1 MPNLSNQNSSGNG
14 NSREEG
20 TSDPSWIAATIERLR
35 AEHDATSSQAAKAIL
50 LHEIGLLEERSGD
63 EAGAARDQLQAVNAD
78 STFREP
84 LERLITIIERR
95 KSFKNLGRLL
105 DRLLK
110 ISERPGERARALL
123 DNAAFFHDHG
133 EDLHGARQALQ
144 EATELTPEDP
154 SLWLALEYVA
164 WALEDHDLVADALN
178 QRANLEQDPHW
189 RGLLLLD
196 LAAMRAEREEHAE
209 AIGAIEQAVE
219 VKGPATFRALLALE
233 RTARAA
239 ARPEL
244 AARAL
249 EAQATLILSG
259 LENPDAGAALGIPE
273 QRLTSTHAAD
283 AWLRAAEALRQH
295 GDTSQAHELLGRALE
310 RLPEEPSLLH
320 ARMLTAES
328 LGNTQQAAELAQLEL
343 NAGVT
348 GGVAASLWLRVAE
361 AAASQGDGPKAL
373 EAVNAALGH
382 DAGSIPAR
390 VLQLDLLIGGANP
403 GALASALEAAAA
415 ELPTDEAKSRYFLA
429 AADAWA
435 RLAGD
440 TQGAKAAL
448 SQAGMFGASP
458 GVVAR
463 VARMLAALTQ
473 DGSWFEEATRRLLA
487 AGAEPAEQASLWF
500 ELGRLRLLRGDLTG
514 ARDAFASLSNAPGG
528 SWLGPALGAFV
539 LPLAPRSEDAETESP
554 AVDTSAA
561 LTQLTSS
568 ETDADARRALQVVAA
583 IRARLADDTTQARGA
598 LEALHEA
605 NPADALVA
613 AALASLL
620 SEAQEFAGAREAL
633 ARCANTTDDPQLS
646 AALNLECGLLAWR
659 QANRE
664 AALDD
669 FARSVDLEA
678 GAAGTLLAWALRAAT
693 PDDADAR
700 RRALEAA
707 SEAQAEDPDA
717 LAALAIER
725 WGVEFAAG
733 GDPEDG
739 RSALASIDP
748 GATDELTHAADLARA
763 LGEDEAA
770 LERLGALGDQ
780 ASTLASA
787 SAYQRALE
795 LGSSAGYLEEL
806 AARWAERHNELGG
819 ASAHHLDPNLEWL
832 GQAIAAGNLDHEVE
846 ARRQVARGLSG
857 DARAALDASAGL
869 LELLSGN
876 ARSPLLESRSVAA
889 RLTNL
894 ELAPPGSDPRRR
906 ARALAGVDDSLGDD
920 TSTLALALAG
930 WNQIAA
936 GDLESAEDSFRAVT
950 EALPTEILGWEGL
963 RATADL
969 TGDRTMMAEACAALG
984 DAVADTSL
992 GAELWERSALILLDE
1007 LGDAER
1013 GELALA
1019 RTIERDI
1026 RRDVAFDRLFRIVRA
1041 RKDGPTLLELIERR
1055 LEVAEDPEEIAKLFW
1070 ERARVMRKA
1079 GDLEGALTALE
1090 NVTMLEAEHVGAL
1103 ALMGEIA
1110 ISTRRFEEAAEYLGR
1125 LAELDEAPAKQRL
1138 MSGVAAVDLYEKK
1151 LDNVEQAL
1159 NVLSALYKAG
1169 LSTLPVRERLARAAG
1184 KVGAWEQATEVLEQL
1199 MQERESSEGRIE
1211 AARLAMAIHRDRRG
1225 KPEDAAFA
1233 VEKLLSESPQDG
1245 EALDLLLSGL
1255 MPEQLQVKLVPR
1267 ARMTL
1272 VESVAQNPTDIEV
1285 VNRLARVAEVMSD
1298 APMRQ
1303 AALGALTALG
1313 AGTPEL
1319 DRELHSLDQ
1328 RVARTPQMAIEPEAF
1343 PELFDPNDRGPIVDL
1358 MATLAP
1364 VFVEAIGPSL
1374 AAFGVGKKDRIDPRA
1389 GVPQRNELAAWT
1401 GALGVGDFDLYVGGP
1416 DPHGISAIPSERPA
1430 IVIGAQVGAP
1440 FDPARRA
1447 LAAREIFALRR
1458 GSTLLRHRDP
1468 TDIAALVVAACR
1480 VAGVQVQSPA
1490 YAMLGEFE
1498 RQLSKAMPRKLK
1510 KVLPNLAAAF
1520 AQSGQDPAQWVE
1532 AASGTLDR
1540 MGAIA
1545 AGDVSQVSLLIEN
1558 GARGVPPQ
1566 TQLGQRRLHNLLGF
1580 VLSPAYLDL
1589 RARLGMG
1596 VR

>member
-1 MPNLSNQNSSGNG
+1 MPNLSNPNSSGNG

-20 TSDPSWIAATIERLR
+20 TSDPTWIAATIERLR
-35 AEHDATSSQAAKAIL
+35 AEHDATSSEAARAIL

-133 EDLHGARQALQ
+133 EDLDAAKQALV

-164 WALEDHDLVADALN
+164 WAQEDLELVSDALSH
-178 QRANLEQDPHW
+178 RASLEQDTHW

-196 LAAMRAEREEHAE
+196 LAALQRQRDLDAE
-209 AIGAIEQAVE
+209 AIGSIEQAIE
-219 VKGPATFRALLALE
+219 LKGPATFRALLALE
-233 RTARAA
+233 QCARALH
-239 ARPEL
+239 RSEL
-244 AARAL
+244 VAQAL
-249 EAQATLILSG
+249 EAQATLVLSS
-259 LENPDAGAALGIPE
+259 LESPDAGDALGIPSH
-273 QRLTSTHAAD
+273 RRTNTHAAD
-283 AWLRAAEALRQH
+283 AWLRAAEALRQS
-295 GDTSQAHELLGRALE
+295 GETTQAHELLGRALE
-310 RLPEEPSLLH
+310 RLPNDSALLH
-320 ARMLTAES
+320 ARMLTAEA
-328 LGNTQQAAELAQLEL
+328 LGNTDQAAELAQLEL
-343 NAGVT
+343 NAGVS

-361 AAASQGDGPKAL
+361 AAASKGDGATAL

-415 ELPTDEAKSRYFLA
+415 ELPTDEAKARYFLA

-463 VARMLAALTQ
+463 VARMLAAVTQ
-473 DGSWFEEATRRLLA
+473 DGMWFEEATRRLLA
-487 AGAEPAEQASLWF
+487 AGAEPGEQASLWF
-500 ELGRLRLLRGDLTG
+500 ELGRLRLLRGDRSG
-514 ARDAFASLSNAPGG
+514 AGDAFASLASAPGG

-539 LPLAPRSEDAETESP
+539 LPLAPQADASGNDATI
-554 AVDTSAA
+554 DTSAA
-561 LTQLTSS
+561 LAQLTNS
-568 ETDADARRALQVVAA
+568 ESDVDARRALQVVAA
-583 IRARLADDTTQARGA
+583 IRARLTGDALQARTL
-598 LEALHEA
+598 LEALHDQ
-605 NPADALVA
+605 NPGDCLVA
-613 AALASLL
+613 TALASVLG
-620 SEAQEFAGAREAL
+620 EAQEFAAAREAL
-633 ARCANTTDDPQLS
+633 ARCANGTDDLKLS
-646 AALNLECGLLAWR
+646 AALNLECGLLAWQ

-669 FARSVDLEA
+669 FARSVDLEP

-693 PDDADAR
+693 PDDPDAR

-707 SEAQAEDPDA
+707 SEAQQEDPDA
-717 LAALAIER
+717 LAALALER
-725 WGVEFAAG
+725 WGVEMGGA
-733 GDPEDG
+733 GDPEEG
-739 RSALASIDP
+739 RTALGQIDP
-748 GATDELTHAADLARA
+748 GAAEELIQAAHLARA
-763 LGEDEAA
+763 LADDEDA
-770 LERLGALGDQ
+770 LERVAALGDQ
-780 ASTLASA
+780 AATLARA

-795 LGSSAGYLEEL
+795 AGSNASYLEEL
-806 AARWAERHNELGG
+806 AQRWAAQHNTQGG
-819 ASAHHLDPNLEWL
+819 GSAHHLDPNLEWL
-832 GQAIAAGNLDHEVE
+832 AQSIAAGSLDHEIE
-846 ARRQVARGLSG
+846 ARRQIGRGLAG
-857 DARAALDASAGL
+857 DARAAMDASASL

-876 ARSPLLESRSVAA
+876 SRTPLLESRSVAA
-889 RLTNL
+889 RLANL

-906 ARALAGVDDSLGDD
+906 ARALAGVDDSLGED
-920 TSTLALALAG
+920 TSTLTLALAG
-930 WNQIAA
+930 WNQVAA
-936 GDLESAEDSFRAVT
+936 GDLEAAEDSFRAVT

-963 RATADL
+963 RATAEL
-969 TGDRTMMAEACAALG
+969 TGDRTLMAEACAALG
-984 DAVADTSL
+984 DAVADATL

-1026 RRDVAFDRLFRIVRA
+1026 GRAVAFDRLFRIVRA
-1041 RKDGPTLLELIERR
+1041 RKDGPTLLELIEKR

-1090 NVTMLEAEHVGAL
+1090 NVTMLEPEHVGAL

-1110 ISTRRFEEAAEYLGR
+1110 LSTRRFEEAAEYLGR

-1138 MSGVAAVDLYEKK
+1138 MSGVAAVDIYENK
-1151 LDNVEQAL
+1151 LNNVEQAL
-1159 NVLSALYKAG
+1159 SVLSALYKAG

-1199 MQERESSEGRIE
+1199 MQERDGSEGRVE

-1233 VEKLLSESPQDG
+1233 VEKLLSEAPQDG

-1255 MPEQLQVKLVPR
+1255 LPEQLQVKLVPR

-1272 VESVAQNPTDIEV
+1272 VDSVQQNPTDIEV
-1285 VNRLARVAEVMSD
+1285 VNRLARVAEVMGD

-1319 DRELHSLDQ
+1319 DAELHSLDQ

-1343 PELFDPNDRGPIVDL
+1343 PELFDSGDRGPIVDL

-1389 GVPQRNELAAWT
+1389 GLPQRNELAAWT

-1416 DPHGISAIPSERPA
+1416 DPHGMFAVPGERPS
-1430 IVIGAQVGAP
+1430 IVIGNQVGAP

-1468 TDIAALVVAACR
+1468 SDIAALVVAACR
-1480 VAGVQVQSPA
+1480 VGGVQVQSPA

-1498 RQLSKAMPRKLK
+1498 RQLGKAMPRKLK

-1520 AQSGQDPAQWVE
+1520 AQSGQDPTHWVE

-1540 MGAIA
+1540 MAAIA

-1558 GARGVPPQ
+1558 SGRGVPPQ

>member
-1 MPNLSNQNSSGNG
+1 MPNLSNPNSSGNG
-14 NSREEG
+14 NSRDEG
-20 TSDPSWIAATIERLR
+20 TSDPTWIAATIERLR

-50 LHEIGLLEERSGD
+50 LHEIGLLEESSGD

-123 DNAAFFHDHG
+123 DNAAFFADHG
-133 EDLHGARQALQ
+133 EDLDAARQALL

-154 SLWLALEYVA
+154 SLWLALEYVG
-164 WALEDHDLVADALN
+164 WALQNLDLVSEALN
-178 QRANLEQDPHW
+178 RRAALEQDAHW

-196 LAAMRAEREEHAE
+196 LAALHTQR
-209 AIGAIEQAVE
+209 GADADAVSSIEQAIE
-219 VKGPATFRALLALE
+219 LKGPATFRALLALE
-233 RTARAA
+233 RCARTVD
-239 ARPEL
+239 RPAL

-249 EAQATLILSG
+249 EAQATLILSAI
-259 LENPDAGAALGIPE
+259 ESAEAAEALGIPE
-273 QRLTSTHAAD
+273 HRRTTTHAAD
-283 AWLRAAEALRQH
+283 AWLRASEALRQS

-310 RLPEEPSLLH
+310 RLPEEPALLH
-320 ARMLTAES
+320 ARMLTAEA
-328 LGNTQQAAELAQLEL
+328 LGNTDQAAELAQLEL
-343 NAGVT
+343 NAGVS

-361 AAASQGDGPKAL
+361 AAASQGDGPRAL

-390 VLQLDLLIGGANP
+390 VLQLDLLIGGGNP

-415 ELPTDEAKSRYFLA
+415 ELPTDAAKSRYFLA

-463 VARMLAALTQ
+463 VARMLAAITQ
-473 DGSWFEEATRRLLA
+473 DSGWFEEATRRLLA
-487 AGAEPAEQASLWF
+487 AGAEPSEQASLWF
-500 ELGRLRLLRGDLTG
+500 ELGRLRLLRGDLSG

-528 SWLGPALGAFV
+528 GWLGPALGAFV
-539 LPLAPRSEDAETESP
+539 LPLAPQPEATDGEP
-554 AVDTSAA
+554 ALDTSSA

-568 ETDADARRALQVVAA
+568 ETDPDARRALQVVAA
-583 IRARLADDTTQARGA
+583 IRARLASDTTQARTL
-598 LEALHEA
+598 LEALHEQ
-605 NPADALVA
+605 NPGDCLVA
-613 AALASLL
+613 TALASVLA
-620 SEAQEFAGAREAL
+620 EAQEFAGAREAL
-633 ARCANTTDDPQLS
+633 GACASTTDDPKLA
-646 AALNLECGLLAWR
+646 AALNLECGLLAWQ

-664 AALDD
+664 VALDD
-669 FARSVDLEA
+669 FSRSLDLEP

-693 PDDADAR
+693 PDDPDAR
-700 RRALEAA
+700 RRALEAS
-707 SEAQAEDPDA
+707 SEAQSEDPDA
-717 LAALAIER
+717 LAALALER
-725 WGVEFAAG
+725 WGVELSG
-733 GDPEDG
+733 SGDPQDG

-748 GATDELTHAADLARA
+748 GAADELVQAALLARA
-763 LGEDEAA
+763 LGDDEQA
-770 LERLGALGDQ
+770 LESIAGLGEQ
-780 ASTLASA
+780 ASVLASA

-806 AARWAERHNELGG
+806 AQRWATKHSAQAG
-819 ASAHHLDPNLEWL
+819 ASAHQLDPNLEWL
-832 GQAIAAGNLDHEVE
+832 GQSIAAGNLEHEVE
-846 ARRQVARGLSG
+846 ARRQIARGLTG
-857 DARAALDASAGL
+857 EARAAMEASAGL

-876 ARSPLLESRSVAA
+876 ARTPLLESRSPAA
-889 RLTNL
+889 RLANL

-906 ARALAGVDDSLGDD
+906 ARALANVEDALGEE
-920 TSTLALALAG
+920 TATLALALAG
-930 WNQIAA
+930 WNQVAA
-936 GDLESAEDSFRAVT
+936 GELEAAEDSFRAVT

-963 RATADL
+963 RATAEL
-969 TGDRTMMAEACAALG
+969 TGDRNLMAEACAALG
-984 DAVADTSL
+984 DSVADASL

-1007 LGDAER
+1007 LGDADR

-1019 RTIERDI
+1019 RTVERDI
-1026 RRDVAFDRLFRIVRA
+1026 GRDVAFDRLFRIVRA
-1041 RKDGPTLLELIERR
+1041 RKDGPTLLELIEKR

-1110 ISTRRFEEAAEYLGR
+1110 LSTRRFDEAAEYLGR

-1138 MSGVAAVDLYEKK
+1138 MSGVAAVDIYENK
-1151 LDNVEQAL
+1151 LNNVEKAL
-1159 NVLSALYKAG
+1159 SVLSALYKAG

-1199 MQERESSEGRIE
+1199 MQERESSEGRVE
-1211 AARLAMAIHRDRRG
+1211 AARLAMVIHRDRLS

-1233 VEKLLSESPQDG
+1233 VEKLLSEAPQDG

-1255 MPEQLQVKLVPR
+1255 LPEALQVRLVPR

-1272 VESVAQNPTDIEV
+1272 VESVQQNPTDIEV
-1285 VNRLARVAEVMSD
+1285 VNRLARVAEVMND

-1319 DRELHSLDQ
+1319 DAELYSLDQ

-1364 VFVEAIGPSL
+1364 VIVEAIGPSL

-1389 GVPQRNELAAWT
+1389 GLPQRNELAAWT

-1416 DPHGISAIPSERPA
+1416 DPHGIFSIPGERPA
-1430 IVIGAQVGAP
+1430 IVIGNQVSAP

-1468 TDIAALVVAACR
+1468 SDIAALVVAACR
-1480 VAGVQVQSPA
+1480 VGGVQVQSPA

-1498 RQLSKAMPRKLK
+1498 RQLGKAMPRKLK
-1510 KVLPNLAAAF
+1510 KVLPNLAAAY
-1520 AQSGQDPAQWVE
+1520 AQSGQDATRWVE

-1558 GARGVPPQ
+1558 TGRGVPPQ